1 LVFGKIL
8 LFTNLLGKVTRMQGK
23 KLYQKERKIMTA
35 TRGLE
40 GVVATTSSISSII
53 DDTLTYVGYNIDDL
67 AENASFEEVIYLLW
81 HLKLPTEAQLAELKQ
96 QLAENMELPKEV
108 LESFKMYPINEVHP
122 MAALR
127 TAVSSLGLY
136 DQEADVMEDEA
147 NYRKSVRLQAKMPA
161 LVAAFARIRKGLEPI
176 APRKDLGF
184 AANFLYMLK
193 GEEPDGIAVEA
204 FNKALVLHA
213 DHELN
218 ASTFT
223 ARVCVAT
230 LSDVYSGVTAAIGA
244 LKGPLHGGANE
255 QVMKMLSE
263 IGSVENVDSYIHE
276 KLENKEKIMGFG
288 HRVYRQGDPRAKHLK
303 EMSQKL
309 TELTG
314 EPQYYEMSI
323 KIEDIVTSEKGLPP
337 NVDFYSASVYHS
349 LGIDHDLFTP
359 IFAVSRVSGWLAH
372 ILEQYSNNRLIRPRA
387 EYTGPGMQTYV
398 PVEER

>member
-1 LVFGKIL
+1 MFNVQTKMGMGK
-8 LFTNLLGKVTRMQGK
+8 FYYV
-23 KLYQKERKIMTA
+23 KERFGMTV

-53 DDTLTYVGYNIDDL
+53 DDTLTYAGYNIDDL

-81 HLKLPTEAQLAELKQ
+81 HRKLPTQSQLDELKSQLA
-96 QLAENMELPKEV
+96 ANYSLPEEV
-108 LESFKMYPINEVHP
+108 LNHFKTYPIDKVHP

-127 TAVSSLGLY
+127 SAVSLLGLY
-136 DQEADVMEDEA
+136 DEEADQMDVEA
-147 NYRKSVRLQAKMPA
+147 NYKKAIRLQAKMPA
-161 LVAAFARIRKGLEPI
+161 IVTAFARVRKGLEPI
-176 APRKDLGF
+176 APRTDLGF
-184 AANFLYMLK
+184 AANFLYMLTGK
-193 GEEPDGIAVEA
+193 EPEPIAIEA

-230 LSDVYSGVTAAIGA
+230 LSDIYSGVTAAIGA

-255 QVMKMLSE
+255 AVMKMLTE
-263 IGSVENVDSYIHE
+263 ISTLENVEPYIRE
-276 KLENKEKIMGFG
+276 KLEKKEKIMGFG
-288 HRVYRQGDPRAKHLK
+288 HRVYRQGDPRAKHLR
-303 EMSQKL
+303 EMSKKL

-314 EPQYYEMSI
+314 EPHWYEMSTQ
-323 KIEDIVTSEKGLPP
+323 IEAIVTGEKKLPP

-372 ILEQYSNNRLIRPRA
+372 ILEQYENNRLIRPRA
-387 EYTGPGMQTYV
+387 DYTGPGMQKYV
-398 PVEER
+398 PVEQRGL

>member
-1 LVFGKIL
+1 MSNPK
-8 LFTNLLGKVTRMQGK
+8 
-23 KLYQKERKIMTA
+23 
-35 TRGLE
+35 GLE
-40 GVVATTSSISSII
+40 GIVATESSISSII
-53 DDTLTYVGYNIDDL
+53 DDKLTYVGYDIDDL
-67 AENASFEEVIYLLW
+67 AENSSFEEIIYLLW
-81 HLKLPTEAQLAELKQ
+81 NQKLPTKSELDELTQDLANHMDLPQGVIDHLKSYD
-96 QLAENMELPKEV
+96 LK
-108 LESFKMYPINEVHP
+108 KVHP

-127 TAVSSLGLY
+127 TAVSMLGLY
-136 DQEADVMEDEA
+136 DEEADEMTEEA
-147 NYRKSVRLQAKMPA
+147 NRRKAIRLQAKMPTI
-161 LVAAFARIRKGLEPI
+161 VTAFARIRNGEEPV
-176 APRKDLGF
+176 APKKNLSF
-184 AANFLYMLK
+184 AANFLYMLNGK
-193 GEEPDGIAVEA
+193 EPEAVEVEA

-255 QVMKMLSE
+255 RVMNMLAE
-263 IGSVENVDSYIHE
+263 IGEEDKALDYIKE
-276 KLENKEKIMGFG
+276 KLANKEKIMGMG

-303 EMSQKL
+303 EMSRQL

-314 EPQYYEMSI
+314 EPKWYNMSV
-323 KIEDIVTSEKGLPP
+323 KIEEYIKNEKGLPA

-372 ILEQYSNNRLIRPRA
+372 ILEQYANNRLIRPRA
-387 EYTGPGMQTYV
+387 EYVGPSKQQYV
-398 PVEER
+398 SIDQR

>member
-1 LVFGKIL
+1 
-8 LFTNLLGKVTRMQGK
+8 
-23 KLYQKERKIMTA
+23 MT
-35 TRGLE
+35 TTKGLE
-40 GVVATTSSISSII
+40 GIVATTSAISSII

-67 AENASFEEVIYLLW
+67 ADYASFEEVIYLLW
-81 HLKLPTEAQLAELKQ
+81 HQKLPNKEELASLKKE
-96 QLAENMELPKEV
+96 LAENAALPDEV
-108 LESFKMYPINEVHP
+108 INHFKTYPIDKVHP

-127 TAVSSLGLY
+127 TAVSLLGLY
-136 DQEADVMEDEA
+136 DGEADNMDPEV
-147 NYRKSVRLQAKMPA
+147 NYHKAVRLQAKMPTI
-161 LVAAFARIRKGLEPI
+161 VTAFSRIRKGLDPI
-176 APRKDLGF
+176 APRTDLGM
-184 AANFLYMLK
+184 AANFLYMLT
-193 GEEPDGIAVEA
+193 GEEPSEVAIEA

-255 QVMKMLSE
+255 AVMKMLSE
-263 IGSVENVDSYIHE
+263 IGEVENAESYIRE
-276 KLENKEKIMGFG
+276 KLANKEKIMGFG
-288 HRVYRQGDPRAKHLK
+288 HRVYRQGDPRAKHLR
-303 EMSQKL
+303 EMSEKL
-309 TELTG
+309 THLTG
-314 EPQYYEMSI
+314 QPKWYEMSV
-323 KIEDIVTSEKGLPP
+323 KVEEVVTSEKPLPP

-387 EYTGPGMQTYV
+387 DYTGPGKQDYV
-398 PVEER
+398 PIEKRS

>member
-1 LVFGKIL
+1 
-8 LFTNLLGKVTRMQGK
+8 M
-23 KLYQKERKIMTA
+23 YRKGRWFIMT
-35 TRGLE
+35 TKKGLE
-40 GVVATTSSISSII
+40 GIVATESSISSII
-53 DDTLTYVGYNIDDL
+53 DDQLTYVGYRIDDL

-81 HLKLPTEAQLAELKQ
+81 NQKLPTQAELDELKAD
-96 QLAENMELPKEV
+96 LASNMKVPDEMIEHLRSYD
-108 LESFKMYPINEVHP
+108 LSNVHP

-127 TAVSSLGLY
+127 SAISYLGLF
-136 DQEADVMEDEA
+136 DGEADVMEEQA
-147 NYRKSVRLQAKMPA
+147 NTRKAVRIQAQISTI
-161 LVAAFARIRKGLEPI
+161 VTAFSRIRQGKDPVEP
-176 APRKDLGF
+176 KSDLGY

-193 GEEPDGIAVEA
+193 GQEA
-204 FNKALVLHA
+204 EAIEIEAMDKALVLHA

-255 QVMKMLSE
+255 AVMKMLTE
-263 IGSVENVDSYIHE
+263 IDTEENAIPYVKE
-276 KLENKEKIMGFG
+276 KLDNKEKIMGIG
-288 HRVYRQGDPRAKHLK
+288 HRVYRTGDPRAKHLK
-303 EMSQKL
+303 KMSKEL

-314 EPQYYEMSI
+314 QAKYYNISI
-323 KIEDIVTSEKGLPP
+323 KIEDYITENKGLPA

-349 LGIDHDLFTP
+349 IGIDHDLFTP

-387 EYTGPGMQTYV
+387 DYVGPNTQEFV
-398 PVEER
+398 AIADRK

>member
-1 LVFGKIL
+1 
-8 LFTNLLGKVTRMQGK
+8 
-23 KLYQKERKIMTA
+23 MTV

-53 DDTLTYVGYNIDDL
+53 NDTLTYAGFNIDDL
-67 AENASFEEVIYLLW
+67 ADHASFEEVIYLLW
-81 HLKLPTEAQLAELKQ
+81 HRKLPTKTQLEELTK
-96 QLAENMELPKEV
+96 QLAENASLPQQV
-108 LESFKMYPINEVHP
+108 LEHFKMYPINDVHP

-127 TAVSSLGLY
+127 TAVSLLGLY
-136 DQEADVMEDEA
+136 DEESDLMDEEA
-147 NYRKSVRLQAKMPA
+147 NYRKAIRLQAKMPTI
-161 LVAAFARIRKGLEPI
+161 VTAFARIRKGLEPV
-176 APRKDLGF
+176 APRPDLNF
-184 AANFLYMLK
+184 AANFLYMLDGK
-193 GEEPDGIAVEA
+193 EPAAIAVEA
-204 FNKALVLHA
+204 INKALVLHA

-255 QVMKMLSE
+255 AVMKMLTE
-263 IGSVENVDSYIHE
+263 IGTLENVEPYIRE
-276 KLENKEKIMGFG
+276 KLDNKEKIMGFG
-288 HRVYRQGDPRAKHLK
+288 HRVYRLGDPRAKHLK
-303 EMSQKL
+303 KMSQKL

-314 EPQYYEMSI
+314 EPEIYQMSV
-323 KIEDIVTSEKGLPP
+323 KIEEMVTGEKKLPP

-372 ILEQYSNNRLIRPRA
+372 ILEQYENNRLIRPRA

-398 PVEER
+398 PVSQRG

>member
-1 LVFGKIL
+1 
-8 LFTNLLGKVTRMQGK
+8 
-23 KLYQKERKIMTA
+23 MTA

-53 DDTLTYVGYNIDDL
+53 DDTLTYAGYDIDDL

-81 HLKLPTEAQLAELKQ
+81 HGNLPTQAQLDELKS
-96 QLAENMELPKEV
+96 QLAENADLPKEV
-108 LESFKMYPINEVHP
+108 LDHFKTYPIDQVHP

-127 TAVSSLGLY
+127 SAVSLLGLY
-136 DQEADVMEDEA
+136 DSEADVMTEES
-147 NYRKSVRLQAKMPA
+147 NYQKAIRLQAKMPA
-161 LVAAFARIRKGLEPI
+161 IVAAFARVRKGLEPV
-176 APRKDLGF
+176 APNKNLGF
-184 AANFLYMLK
+184 AANFLYMLNDK
-193 GEEPDGIAVEA
+193 EPEAIAVEA
-204 FNKALVLHA
+204 IDKALVLHA

-255 QVMKMLSE
+255 AVMKMLTE
-263 IGSVENVDSYIHE
+263 IGTLENVEPAIRSKMD
-276 KLENKEKIMGFG
+276 NKEKIMGFG
-288 HRVYRQGDPRAKHLK
+288 HRVYRQGDPRAKHLR
-303 EMSQKL
+303 EMSKKL

-314 EPQYYEMSI
+314 EPHWYEMST
-323 KIEDIVTSEKGLPP
+323 KIESIVTGEKNLPP

-372 ILEQYSNNRLIRPRA
+372 ILEQYANNRLIRPRA
-387 EYTGPGMQTYV
+387 DYTGPGMQKYI
-398 PVEER
+398 PVEQRG